1 MAGISD
7 LTGMEDPLF
16 QTQFARELDEGLV
29 LKRVT
34 CPIGVIGVIFE
45 ARPDALVQISALCIK
60 SGNCAILK
68 GGSEALRTNKTLFDI
83 IHRAVINAGLPADCM
98 MQLEARSE
106 INELLECHESVDLL
120 IPRGSNAFV
129 QYIMNHTK
137 IPVMGHADGICHIYV
152 DKEADL
158 AKAVPIIVDAKTQY
172 VSACNTVE
180 TILIHEDVHEQLL
193 PMLKAALDCK
203 TGGTARHKRHCSCG
217 RLCAGY
223 GDG

>member
-16 QTQFARELDEGLV
+16 QTQFARELDDGLV

-83 IHRAVINAGLPADCM
+83 IHRMP
-98 MQLEARSE
+98 Q
-106 INELLECHESVDLL
+106 
-120 IPRGSNAFV
+120 
-129 QYIMNHTK
+129 
-137 IPVMGHADGICHIYV
+137 
-152 DKEADL
+152 
-158 AKAVPIIVDAKTQY
+158 
-172 VSACNTVE
+172 
-180 TILIHEDVHEQLL
+180 
-193 PMLKAALDCK
+193 
-203 TGGTARHKRHCSCG
+203 
-217 RLCAGY
+217 
-223 GDG
+223 